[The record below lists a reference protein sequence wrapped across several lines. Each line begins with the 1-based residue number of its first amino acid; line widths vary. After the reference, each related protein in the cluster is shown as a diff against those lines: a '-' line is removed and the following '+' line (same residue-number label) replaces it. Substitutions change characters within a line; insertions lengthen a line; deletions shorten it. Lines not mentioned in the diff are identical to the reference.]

1 MDPIRQNMRIKYFI
15 FAIILLV
22 VQCSSKDEN
31 IEDKQPP
38 PEEEVVVKVMTY
50 NIWGARSGGIPDLAP
65 IANVIKRHDPDL
77 VSLQE
82 VDKNTRRNAK
92 LGDIAKK
99 LGELTGMERYFVKA
113 MDHDGGEY
121 GDAVLS
127 KLPIKE
133 RKGYNLGV
141 TPELGGEPRS
151 VARVTV
157 EKENK
162 EFYFIATHF
171 DHLGN
176 EANRLKQ
183 ARDLVDI
190 LKSYDKRVIVAGDL
204 NATPESETIRILQEH
219 LVSGCMNNN
228 CTQYTFSTSN
238 PNRIIDYIMY
248 APVEAMTVKS
258 YFVDTKAYQ
267 ESDHFP
273 VIATIKIN

>member
-1 MDPIRQNMRIKYFI
+1 MQIKYVI
-15 FAIILLV
+15 FAFVLSTL
-22 VQCSSKDEN
+22 QCSSKNESVGN
-31 IEDKQPP
+31 NQPSP
-38 PEEEVVVKVMTY
+38 GEEVFVKVMTY
-50 NIWGARSGGIPDLAP
+50 NIWGARSGGIPELES
-65 IANVIKRHDPDL
+65 IADVIKRHNPDL

-82 VDKNTRRNAK
+82 VDKNTRRNER
-92 LGDIAKK
+92 LGDIAKQ
-99 LGELTGMERYFVKA
+99 LGELAGMEHYFVKA

-157 EKENK
+157 EKEDK

-183 ARDLVDI
+183 ARDLVNI
-190 LKSYDKRVIVAGDL
+190 LKTYDKPVIVAGDL
-204 NATPESETIRILQEH
+204 NATPESETMRILQEH
-219 LVSGCMNNN
+219 LVLGCLNNT
-228 CTQYTFSTSN
+228 CSQYTFSTSN
-238 PNRIIDYIMY
+238 PNRVIDYILY
-248 APVEAMTVKS
+248 APVEAMTVRA
-258 YFVDTKAYQ
+258 YFVDTHAYK

-273 VIATIKIN
+273 VIATFRLH